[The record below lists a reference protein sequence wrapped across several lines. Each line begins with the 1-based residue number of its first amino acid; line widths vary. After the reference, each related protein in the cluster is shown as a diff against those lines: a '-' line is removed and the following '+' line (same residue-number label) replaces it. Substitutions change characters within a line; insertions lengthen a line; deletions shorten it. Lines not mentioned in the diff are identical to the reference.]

1 MKVAVVIPTL
11 NEEHLLPATLA
22 RTASL
27 GFDELVIVDGG
38 SVDRTTDIVTSYRS
52 VAAPPCPIS
61 LLTSPT
67 GRARQMNAGAAA
79 SVGDV
84 LVFLHA
90 DSQLPDDARRVIAN
104 ALDDSLCV
112 GGRFDVRFEVDT
124 RLSRLIARM
133 MNLRSRLSGIA
144 SGDHAIF
151 VRRAVFDRLGGFADI
166 PIMEDIEFTSRLR
179 GAGRLAALR
188 SVAVTSY
195 RRWSTHGAIRTI
207 VLMWTLR
214 FLYWI
219 GASPHTLSRWYRA
232 VR

>member
-11 NEEHLLPATLA
+11 NEEPQLPATLA
-22 RTASL
+22 RTAGL
-27 GFDELVIVDGG
+27 GFDEVVVVDGG
-38 SVDRTTDIVTSYRS
+38 SEDRTTDIVTTYRS
-52 VAAPPCPIS
+52 AAAPPCPIS
-61 LLTSPT
+61 LLTST
-67 GRARQMNAGAAA
+67 AGRSRQMNAGAAA
-79 SVGDV
+79 SVADV

-90 DSQLPDDARRVIAN
+90 DSRLPGDARQVIEH
-104 ALDDSLCV
+104 ALDDPLCV

-124 RLSRLIARM
+124 GLSRLIARM

-144 SGDHAIF
+144 TGDHAIF
-151 VRRAVFDRLGGFADI
+151 VRHAVFERLGGFSDI

-188 SVAVTSY
+188 SVVVTSY

-219 GASPHTLSRWYRA
+219 GASPHTLSRWYHT